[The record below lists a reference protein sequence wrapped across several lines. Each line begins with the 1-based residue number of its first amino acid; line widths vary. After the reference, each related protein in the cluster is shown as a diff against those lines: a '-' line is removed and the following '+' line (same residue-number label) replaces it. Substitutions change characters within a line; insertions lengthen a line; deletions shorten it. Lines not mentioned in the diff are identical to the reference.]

1 MTRASIARRLPPA
14 ARAARFEAVPCARC
28 GKPRWT
34 HYNHAGHPFT
44 TITERASATKKK
56 AL

>member
-1 MTRASIARRLPPA
+1 MNASLVKQLSPA

-44 TITERASATKKK
+44 TITERAPATKKK